1 MNVVALSASPH
12 KGGNSETL
20 LDHVISGLKDGKASV
35 EKIRTHELDIAPCSG
50 CGACETEG
58 KCCIRDDFQNLRD
71 TLTACDGIIFASPLF
86 FMNVPARGKAV
97 IDRCQVFW
105 IAKHRLGI
113 DLFNGRRRFGMLIS
127 CSGARYGPGGSDIF
141 RGIEDTMTYV
151 FDSLGLEKLDSL
163 LFRRFDKPGEIRK
176 NPEALKQ
183 ARETG
188 IRLAEWGDTSIP
200 GF

>member
-1 MNVVALSASPH
+1 MQVIAFSASPRP
-12 KGGNSETL
+12 GGNTETL
-20 LDHVISGLKDGKASV
+20 LDRVIEGLKAGHAAV

-50 CGACETEG
+50 CRACESEG
-58 KCCIRDDFQNLRD
+58 KCCIVDDFNVLYD
-71 TLTACDGIIFASPLF
+71 KLIDCDGVVFTSPLF

-105 IAKHRLGI
+105 VVKHRLGL
-113 DLFNGRRRFGMLIS
+113 DLFGDRRRFGILVS
-127 CSGARYGPGGSDIF
+127 CSGAGSGPGGANVF

-151 FDSLGLEKLDSL
+151 FDALGLEKLDSL
-163 LFRRFDKPGEIRK
+163 LFRRFDAFGEIRE

-188 IRLAEWGDTSIP
+188 MLLA
-200 GF
+200 GFR